1 MGGYITMKPKVVFL
15 QEQLRAAA
23 GTERIS
29 TGVMN
34 ELVDK
39 GYQVIVVLFGT
50 DRTSAFPLNDKIKV
64 LLLGIP
70 FENKYKLR
78 AVFRL
83 KKIISDINPDYVIN
97 VAVPM
102 MQVSFLAKCL
112 GMKGKVITWDH
123 FTLFAGSRWGTL
135 FRIFSAIVSNQTVV
149 LTEQDRNSYPRGIKR
164 RVSVIGNFVMDAEV
178 KSNLQN
184 KTVLSVGR
192 LVRTKGFDI
201 LLDIWADISQKHNDW
216 ILQIVGSGEEKEN
229 LWNKVKD
236 LHLEEKVQMIP
247 AVSNIEDYYRAASIY
262 VSASQFESWGLVLAE
277 AKSFGLPI
285 VCFDCSHGPKNIVRN
300 GVDGD
305 LIALNDYDDMKVK
318 ILLLMD
324 DPELRKRYGEAARED
339 FECRF
344 SKRSIFNKWTEL
356 LK

>member
-1 MGGYITMKPKVVFL
+1 MKPSVVFL

-34 ELVDK
+34 ELADR
-39 GYQVIVVLFGT
+39 GYQVVVVLFGT
-50 DRTSAFPLNDKIKV
+50 DKTSAFPLNDKIKI
-64 LLLGIP
+64 LLIGIP
-70 FENKYKLR
+70 FENKYKLK
-78 AVFRL
+78 AAFYL
-83 KKIISDINPDYVIN
+83 KKIINEIKPDYVIN

-123 FTLFAGSRWGTL
+123 FTLFVGSKWGTL
-135 FRIFSAIVSNQTVV
+135 FRIFSVIASHQMIV
-149 LTEQDRNSYPRGIKR
+149 LTEQDRNSYPRLLKKKI
-164 RVSVIGNFVMDAEV
+164 SVIGNFVMDAKF
-178 KSNLQN
+178 KSNLMN
-184 KTVLSVGR
+184 KKLLSVGR
-192 LVRTKGFDI
+192 LVQTKGFDI
-201 LLDIWADISQKHNDW
+201 LLDIWVDISKSHSDW

-229 LWNKVKD
+229 LWNKIEE
-236 LHLEEKVQMIP
+236 LHLEENVQMIP
-247 AVSNIEDYYRAASIY
+247 AVKNIEDYYVDASIY
-262 VSASQFESWGLVLAE
+262 VSATQLESWGLVLAE

-285 VCFDCSHGPKNIVRN
+285 VCFDCPHGPRNIVRN
-300 GVDGD
+300 EIDGD
-305 LIALNDYDDMKVK
+305 LIALNDCDDMKAK

-324 DPELRKRYGEAARED
+324 DLELRRKYGEAARED

>member
-1 MGGYITMKPKVVFL
+1 MKLIFVI
-15 QEQLRAAA
+15 QQLRNSA
-23 GTERIS
+23 GTERIA
-29 TGVMN
+29 TCLMN
-34 ELVDK
+34 GLADW
-39 GYQVIVVLFGT
+39 GYQITVVLYGT
-50 DRTSAFPLNDKIKV
+50 DIYSFFPLSQSIDV
-64 LLLGIP
+64 VPLDVP
-70 FENKYKLR
+70 FENKYKLK
-78 AVFRL
+78 AACLL
-83 KKIISDINPDYVIN
+83 KKIVNAAKPDYVIN
-97 VAVPM
+97 IAVPM

-112 GMKGKVITWDH
+112 GMTGKVITWDH

-135 FRIFSAIVSNQTVV
+135 FRIFSAIVSNRTVV

-164 RVSVIGNFVMDAEV
+164 KVTVIGNFVMDAEV

-184 KTVLSVGR
+184 KKVLSVGR
-192 LVRTKGFDI
+192 LVRAKGFDI
-201 LLDIWADISQKHNDW
+201 LLDIWAGISQKQNDW
-216 ILQIVGSGEEKEN
+216 ILQIVGSGEEQEN
-229 LWNKVKD
+229 LWYKVKD

-247 AVSNIEDYYRAASIY
+247 TVGNIEDYYRTASIY
-262 VSASQFESWGLVLAE
+262 VSAARFEPWGLVLAE

-285 VCFDCSHGPKNIVRN
+285 VCFDCPHGPKNIVRN

-305 LIALNDYDDMKVK
+305 LIALNDSDDMKAK

-324 DPELRKRYGEAARED
+324 DQELRKRYGRAARED

>member
-1 MGGYITMKPKVVFL
+1 M
-15 QEQLRAAA
+15 
-23 GTERIS
+23 
-29 TGVMN
+29 
-34 ELVDK
+34 
-39 GYQVIVVLFGT
+39 LFGT
-50 DRTSAFPLNDKIKV
+50 DRTSAFPLSDKIKV

-78 AVFRL
+78 TAFRL
-83 KKIISDINPDYVIN
+83 KKIMSDLNPDYLIN

-102 MQVSFLAKCL
+102 MQVSFWAKCL
-112 GMKGKVITWDH
+112 GMKGKVITRDH

-164 RVSVIGNFVMDAEV
+164 KVSVIGNFVMDAEV
-178 KSNLQN
+178 KSNLRN

-216 ILQIVGSGEEKEN
+216 ILQIVGSGEEQGN

-247 AVSNIEDYYRAASIY
+247 AVSNIEDYYRTASIY
-262 VSASQFESWGLVLAE
+262 VSAS
-277 AKSFGLPI
+277 
-285 VCFDCSHGPKNIVRN
+285 
-300 GVDGD
+300 
-305 LIALNDYDDMKVK
+305 
-318 ILLLMD
+318 
-324 DPELRKRYGEAARED
+324 
-339 FECRF
+339 
-344 SKRSIFNKWTEL
+344 
-356 LK
+356 

>member
-1 MGGYITMKPKVVFL
+1 
-15 QEQLRAAA
+15 
-23 GTERIS
+23 
-29 TGVMN
+29 
-34 ELVDK
+34 
-39 GYQVIVVLFGT
+39 
-50 DRTSAFPLNDKIKV
+50 
-64 LLLGIP
+64 
-70 FENKYKLR
+70 
-78 AVFRL
+78 
-83 KKIISDINPDYVIN
+83 
-97 VAVPM
+97 M

-135 FRIFSAIVSNQTVV
+135 FRIFSAIVSNRTVV

-164 RVSVIGNFVMDAEV
+164 KVSVIGNFVMDAEV

-247 AVSNIEDYYRAASIY
+247 AVGNIEDYYRTASIY
-262 VSASQFESWGLVLAE
+262 VSAARFEPWGLVLAE

-285 VCFDCSHGPKNIVRN
+285 VCFDCPHGPKNIVRN

-305 LIALNDYDDMKVK
+305 LIALNDCDDMKAK

-324 DPELRKRYGEAARED
+324 DQELRNKYGEAARED

>member
-1 MGGYITMKPKVVFL
+1 MKPKVVFL

-78 AVFRL
+78 AAFRL

-135 FRIFSAIVSNQTVV
+135 FRIFSAIVSNRTVV

-164 RVSVIGNFVMDAEV
+164 KVSVIGNFVMDAEL
-178 KSNLQN
+178 NLTYRIRQFLVWGAWY
-184 KTVLSVGR
+184 VLRDLISFWIYGR
-192 LVRTKGFDI
+192 IFL
-201 LLDIWADISQKHNDW
+201 
-216 ILQIVGSGEEKEN
+216 
-229 LWNKVKD
+229 
-236 LHLEEKVQMIP
+236 
-247 AVSNIEDYYRAASIY
+247 
-262 VSASQFESWGLVLAE
+262 
-277 AKSFGLPI
+277 
-285 VCFDCSHGPKNIVRN
+285 KNIMI
-300 GVDGD
+300 GFF
-305 LIALNDYDDMKVK
+305 K
-318 ILLLMD
+318 
-324 DPELRKRYGEAARED
+324 
-339 FECRF
+339 
-344 SKRSIFNKWTEL
+344 
-356 LK
+356 